1 MFKKDEQNRLLNA
14 VAEALGERLTVTF
27 GRAINVVLDD
37 PQTDGADAELVLVMD
52 GPLIRL
58 DVEVQSSL
66 TPATVAAIGA
76 RGARPGLILFTP
88 RLTAGVLDAC
98 RRLGLNCADADGNLF
113 LRTSSTAVDI
123 QGRPAGAS
131 RVLGSPAAT
140 ATRLT
145 SRSGLQIV
153 FVLLAVPELRDE
165 PFRALAA
172 ASGTS
177 LGSVAGVIQ
186 ELTRRRFVAS
196 TSRGRSLYRTRELLD
211 EWVDG
216 YRLRLFARLRLG
228 SFSADAREWWRTSSD
243 AVGAVGGQ
251 WGGETALWARGR
263 NLRPA
268 RGVLYVDELP
278 LPLISALHLRRDQR
292 LDAPVELRRRFWATP
307 ISAESATV
315 PAPLIYA
322 DLLADGDPRLVEAAA
337 ELRKDDDDLRRLDE
351 S

>member
-14 VAEALGERLTVTF
+14 VTEALRVSLAATF
-27 GRAINVVLDD
+27 GRPINVVLDD
-37 PQTDGADAELVLVMD
+37 PPTDGGDAALVLAMD
-52 GPLIRL
+52 GPPIRF
-58 DVEVQSSL
+58 DVEVKSSL
-66 TPATVAAIGA
+66 TPATVAALGA
-76 RGARPGLILFTP
+76 RGARPGRIVFTP
-88 RLTAGVLDAC
+88 RLSPGVLDAC
-98 RRLGLNCADADGNLF
+98 RRLGVSCADADGNVF
-113 LRTSSTAVDI
+113 LRANSTAVDI
-123 QGRPAGAS
+123 QGRPVGAS
-131 RVLGSPAAT
+131 RDLGSPAET

-153 FVLLAVPELRDE
+153 FVLLAVPEIRDE

-177 LGSVAGVIQ
+177 LGSVAMVIQ

-196 TSRGRSLYRTRELLD
+196 TSRGRSLYRTRELFD

-228 SFSADAREWWRTSSD
+228 RFSADGRDWWRTSREAID
-243 AVGAVGGQ
+243 AVGGQ
-251 WGGETALWARGR
+251 WGGETALWALGR
-263 NLRPA
+263 DLRPA

-278 LPLISALHLRRDQR
+278 LPLISALRLRRDQR
-292 LDAPVELRRRFWATP
+292 SAAPVELRRRFWASP
-307 ISAESATV
+307 ISAASPTV

-337 ELRKDDDDLRRLDE
+337 ELRKDDDDLRHLDE